1 MHNGREIADYG
12 LGALKKAGLDR
23 YECRCTL
30 TRKDELNVDAGSF
43 SLLRTTRDATVT
55 LSGIIESR
63 KGSVAI
69 NSTDPAALD
78 EAAASVLEMAR
89 SSEPD
94 PAHDISP
101 AQPAGVWEKGPDL
114 PDRDRMFAG
123 MSGFLEHCRNVHP
136 SLILEQVILD
146 FSNTEVFYMNSN
158 GVDLSWRLG
167 NYSFFPMFT
176 SKDGTDTSSFNY
188 AALADL
194 TLDRDLHTL
203 GNLETLL
210 RQSEE
215 QVRSREFQDKFTGD
229 LIITPECL
237 EDFLD
242 MACGCLSDF
251 PMIKGT
257 SIFRD
262 SLGTEIASPLLTLR
276 SMPVSE
282 ELATSSRIT
291 DDGFIAENSTVID
304 RGVLRTFLLS
314 LYGARKTG
322 RERAVNDGEAWV
334 VDPGASSLEE
344 MIGSVKQGVL
354 LCRFSGDYPSESGDF
369 SGIAKNSYLIRD
381 GRVLHPVKEIM
392 VSGNLRDLLRNI
404 RNVSR
409 ERVDS
414 GMWILPWVQVGD
426 MTVFG
431 K

>member
-1 MHNGREIADYG
+1 MSNGREIAAYG

-23 YECRCTL
+23 CECRCSL
-30 TRKDELNVDAGSF
+30 TREDELNVDAGSF
-43 SLLRTTRDATVT
+43 SLLRTTHNATVT
-55 LSGIIESR
+55 LSGILDSR

-69 NSTDPAALD
+69 NRTDPASLD
-78 EAAASVLEMAR
+78 EAAASVLEMAG

-101 AQPAGVWEKGPDL
+101 AQPAGAWEKGPDL

-123 MSGFLEHCRNVHP
+123 MSGFLEHCRTVHP

-146 FSNTEVFYMNSN
+146 FSNTETLYMNSN
-158 GVDLSWRLG
+158 GVDLTFRLG
-167 NYSFFPMFT
+167 SYNFSPMFT
-176 SKDGTDTSSFNY
+176 SRDGTDTSSFNY
-188 AALADL
+188 ADLADL

-210 RQSEE
+210 RQSTE
-215 QVRSREFQDKFTGD
+215 QVRSREFQGKFTGD
-229 LIITPECL
+229 VIITPECL

-242 MACGCLSDF
+242 MATSCLYDF
-251 PMIKGT
+251 PLIKGT

-282 ELATSSRIT
+282 ELATGSRIT

-304 RGVLRTFLLS
+304 KGVLRTFLLS

-322 RERAVNDGEAWV
+322 RDRAVNGGGAWV

-354 LCRFSGDYPSESGDF
+354 LCRFSGDSPSESGDF
-369 SGIAKNSYLIRD
+369 SGIAKNSYVIRD
-381 GRVLHPVKEIM
+381 GRVMHPVKEIM
-392 VSGNLRDLLRNI
+392 LSGNLRDLLRNI
-404 RNVSR
+404 RNLSR

-414 GMWILPWVQVGD
+414 GSCILPWAQVGE